1 MPFLFSRPASSPAGS
16 LLPASLKCSPVCRAW
31 DVRAAV
37 MMAWRVSLPGC
48 LFMAKLLMSSRRYRL
63 VGVVSSGGTGSGPY
77 SSIVSVLAI
86 CRLVLVLVVP
96 SRRRGSYLWLLASM
110 SCPSCLI
117 LFACYHYLVSS
128 CFSFLISSG
137 VSSCLPYLRCVFLV
151 YFSPRSREACDCLIC
166 SRARL
171 VSASRCPVSSCVSG
185 GGGSSCAACLTCPDG
200 VLLISSYRFV
210 GRDGERSALM
220 RLRNLF
226 RGIFM
231 NWE

>member
-1 MPFLFSRPASSPAGS
+1 MTLCLFFSLALPHLVGS
-16 LLPASLKCSPVCRAW
+16 LLPASLKCSPVRRAW
-31 DVRAAV
+31 DVRAAA

-63 VGVVSSGGTGSGPY
+63 VGPVSSGGARSGAY
-77 SSIVSVLAI
+77 SSP
-86 CRLVLVLVVP
+86 VP
-96 SRRRGSYLWLLASM
+96 SWRFAPCSSRPASRFSSRR
-110 SCPSCLI
+110 
-117 LFACYHYLVSS
+117 
-128 CFSFLISSG
+128 
-137 VSSCLPYLRCVFLV
+137 
-151 YFSPRSREACDCLIC
+151 
-166 SRARL
+166 
-171 VSASRCPVSSCVSG
+171 ASRCDRPAFDVFFLCLFHPVLRWHALARFVPVPVSSVSSRRPVSSCVSG

-200 VLLISSYRFV
+200 ILLISSYRFV